1 MDLDNLLSKMEMML
15 KDKITKINQEHHID
29 AHKSGLASYSNI
41 SHTKALQ
48 EIKNGKK
55 YTHWIWYVFP
65 QINDLGYSPISKQ
78 FELTKEQ
85 AELYLQ
91 NNILRQYYIA
101 TLTTTSKSL
110 EEQGRTL
117 QSIFGNDAQKVI
129 SSMTLF
135 RHISQELLKQ
145 DQQYPFKGDCE
156 KITQLINEIQQK
168 TQFQECDATCNK
180 LGTQKIL
187 PASKNNPNN
196 PNNPN
201 NHIPQDGTAAK
212 ATDIP
217 LDAVIISDDY
227 NDDIIKSKKQEIKT
241 QALLL
246 VNTQATLLFNKVGN
260 KNVEM
265 EWDKDWKLTCEK
277 DGAYLVSND
286 GKKKDKFDTVKFDDP
301 LKEYQGAL
309 NAINQELSKP
319 VQKPV
324 VDPKQPQV
332 PKVDQHNNA
341 QFIDAVTQML
351 AASKI
356 QADISKAQIITFQE
370 KDSKIKTTIDLRQR
384 TFQRGG
390 NPAKTYDVDDPNDGM
405 GSLSHIQ
412 GVENGI
418 TDVEIDKKKVGALQQ
433 PPKPNPT
440 NPKILINLKEYLKNN
455 NELKVQK
462 KLVVEYLE
470 KLNQTVK
477 DEALPELYHGIGA
490 EVESVLNEDGDITG
504 FKVTK
509 VFDGG
514 IAKNAGLK
522 TGDTLNLQTVI
533 TKQNDEEF
541 IKDGKIMN
549 KELKDIIEQ
558 IRNLNI
564 SCFQENDGAV
574 KKLQKSI
581 HDKTSI
587 EDNFFYK
594 TKNISFDDIK
604 SASKNVESQRI
615 L

>member
-78 FELTKEQ
+78 CELTKEQ

-117 QSIFGNDAQKVI
+117 QSIFSNDVQKVI

-196 PNNPN
+196 
-201 NHIPQDGTAAK
+201 HIPQDGTVKLAA
-212 ATDIP
+212 A
-217 LDAVIISDDY
+217 
-227 NDDIIKSKKQEIKT
+227 
-241 QALLL
+241 
-246 VNTQATLLFNKVGN
+246 
-260 KNVEM
+260 
-265 EWDKDWKLTCEK
+265 
-277 DGAYLVSND
+277 
-286 GKKKDKFDTVKFDDP
+286 
-301 LKEYQGAL
+301 KEYQGAL

-564 SCFQENDGAV
+564 SFFQENDGAV

-581 HDKTSI
+581 HDKTST

-604 SASKNVESQRI
+604 SASKNFQSQRI
-615 L
+615 S